1 MLNTQPVLKSDP
13 WSQSIRGAALLLLLA
28 LLLVPILAR
37 TWQPAQTFTI
47 TFISIM
53 IEAVPFVVLG
63 SLVAG
68 LIEVFLS
75 ADRLAKLLP
84 RSPWVAIPFA
94 ALGGMVLP
102 VCECAVVPVT
112 RRLIA
117 KGMPL
122 PVAMAYLLAAPIV
135 NPLVLAS
142 TAVAYAGDA
151 RMVVLR
157 GIGGYTCAIAVA
169 LIIWAWF
176 GHGRKALRDSH
187 DAGEGHTRGHVHTAE
202 CGHDHSGSDAEHG
215 HHHGPEAATLPLS
228 QRLIVS
234 LRHAADEFVLVG
246 TYLAVGALIAAAIHT
261 GISRQSLV
269 SIADA
274 PIAATLSSMA
284 MAFGLNLCSEADAF
298 VAASFR
304 DLLPFVAQLG
314 FLVLGP
320 MMDVK
325 LASMYLSFLKRRTV
339 LIIVPMVCVVV
350 FTFVMV
356 IHLTIG
362 ASP

>member
-1 MLNTQPVLKSDP
+1 MK
-13 WSQSIRGAALLLLLA
+13 GAALLLLVG
-28 LLLVPILAR
+28 LLLVPLLAR
-37 TWQPAQTFTI
+37 IWTPAQTFI
-47 TFISIM
+47 VTFISIM

-63 SLVAG
+63 ALIAG

-75 ADRLAKLLP
+75 AERLAKLLP
-84 RSPWVAIPFA
+84 RSPWIAIPLA

-117 KGMPL
+117 KGLPL
-122 PVAMAYLLAAPIV
+122 SVAMAYLLAAPIV

-142 TAVAYAGDA
+142 TAVAYTGDA
-151 RMVVLR
+151 KMVVLR

-169 LIIWAWF
+169 LIVWAWF
-176 GHGRKALRDSH
+176 GRGREALRDSH
-187 DAGEGHTRGHVHTAE
+187 GSEASQTAGPAYTAE
-202 CGHDHSGSDAEHG
+202 CGHSHGASDTDHG
-215 HHHGPEAATLPLS
+215 HHHGVETAHRPLG
-228 QRLIVS
+228 QRLTVS
-234 LRHAADEFVLVG
+234 VRHAADEFILVG

-261 GISRQSLV
+261 GITRQSLV
-269 SIADA
+269 SFADA
-274 PIAATLSSMA
+274 PIAATGLSMA

-304 DLLPFVAQLG
+304 DLLPFVAQIG

-325 LASMYLSFLKRRTV
+325 LASMYLSFLKRKAV
-339 LIIVPMVCVVV
+339 FIIVPTVGVTVL
-350 FTFVMV
+350 TFVMV
-356 IHLTIG
+356 VYLAMG

>member
-1 MLNTQPVLKSDP
+1 
-13 WSQSIRGAALLLLLA
+13 
-28 LLLVPILAR
+28 
-37 TWQPAQTFTI
+37 
-47 TFISIM
+47 
-53 IEAVPFVVLG
+53 
-63 SLVAG
+63 
-68 LIEVFLS
+68 
-75 ADRLAKLLP
+75 
-84 RSPWVAIPFA
+84 
-94 ALGGMVLP
+94 
-102 VCECAVVPVT
+102 
-112 RRLIA
+112 
-117 KGMPL
+117 
-122 PVAMAYLLAAPIV
+122 
-135 NPLVLAS
+135 LAS

-151 RMVVLR
+151 RMVALR
-157 GIGGYTCAIAVA
+157 GIGGYACAIAVA

-187 DAGEGHTRGHVHTAE
+187 DAGEGHTGGHVHAAE
-202 CGHDHSGSDAEHG
+202 CGHNHAGGDADHG
-215 HHHGPEAATLPLS
+215 HHHASEASTLPLS

-274 PIAATLSSMA
+274 PIAATVSSMA

-350 FTFVMV
+350 FTFAMV
-356 IHLTIG
+356 IHLASG